1 MRKLEQMKGSAA
13 ERTAEYREWLLSN
26 FIPEFRK
33 KLYHVLTRMGETR
46 EIELAS
52 VAEKDP
58 EEAETIHERWKVPRV
73 PGMIGQPE
81 NGMTPENDALLSFV
95 KLLVEVLNLEKDA
108 KVKQEVRSIRRDL
121 LSLLCRKE
129 FDPDTEYHD
138 SLVPVTIT
146 VHCEA
151 CKMVE
156 VIDVTTH
163 ETKAPGEF
171 VCRCGALYGRKHVE
185 GLLLVSC
192 DALLA
197 SWQAQDLH
205 CVKCKETKHD
215 LVKGLCYCAG
225 KYKCMLSAE
234 DVRAALVSMQ
244 SVAEPHG
251 FVDLGE
257 VLQDYLALL

>member
-1 MRKLEQMKGSAA
+1 MQEMWRMKGSAA
-13 ERTAEYREWLLSN
+13 ERTAQYGKWFSSEHVPEYR
-26 FIPEFRK
+26 R
-33 KLYHVLTRMGETR
+33 KLYHVLSRLGETR
-46 EIELAS
+46 EIELAKA
-52 VAEKDP
+52 AEKSA
-58 EEAETIHERWKVPRV
+58 EEAETIHERWKVPDV
-73 PGMIGQPE
+73 PGMIGQHE
-81 NGMTPENDALLSFV
+81 SDALLGFV
-95 KLLVEVLNLEKDA
+95 KLLVEVLKLEKDA
-108 KVKQEVRSIRRDL
+108 KVKEQVRSIRRDL

-129 FDPDTEYHD
+129 FDADTEYHD
-138 SLVPVTIT
+138 GLVPVKIT

-205 CVKCKETKHD
+205 CVKCSATKHD
-215 LVKGLCYCAG
+215 LVKGLCSCAG
-225 KYKCMLSAE
+225 KYRCMISGE
-234 DVRAALVSMQ
+234 DVRAALLSMQ